1 MVVLQGEGE
10 KAGIQ
15 EIKNDV
21 HFLGNV
27 RRRDIQKQ
35 ICNVILSLGAEK
47 RAMKKWN
54 VEVQEIENSTY
65 FKSTARWEVFINKMY
80 VILCGG
86 TEATDGNI

>member
-1 MVVLQGEGE
+1 MLCTVQYIYQVVRCICKPLFYTLLCCIHYGIFHGSFAATVVVLQGEGE

-35 ICNVILSLGAEK
+35 ICNVI
-47 RAMKKWN
+47 
-54 VEVQEIENSTY
+54 
-65 FKSTARWEVFINKMY
+65 
-80 VILCGG
+80 
-86 TEATDGNI
+86 